1 MRARPAGPP
10 RRWPAPVVEPVPA
23 CARLH
28 ADSPAAWPLEP
39 SAQSASARPRS
50 DGDGSRISLL
60 SVDAAPS
67 AVETCP
73 ADDVLSVHPASR
85 LHAHA
90 PDRAMPRNPRPEPRP
105 VSYTH
110 LTLPT
115 IYS

>member
-1 MRARPAGPP
+1 MRARPASPP

-39 SAQSASARPRS
+39 SAQSVSARPIS

-60 SVDAAPS
+60 SADADPS

-73 ADDVLSVHPASR
+73 ADDGLATHPASPP
-85 LHAHA
+85 HVHA
-90 PDRAMPRNPRPEPRP
+90 PDRVTPQSLRPEPRP
-105 VSYTH
+105 P
-110 LTLPT
+110 L
-115 IYS
+115 